1 MATATATDHGS
12 TGILVPLLAA
22 AANLVA
28 NDPDRPGGAEALTQ
42 IRETFTEF
50 IGIVGE
56 GEQMMVIQQDRSRR
70 ASEWEDTEDC
80 DLYTGVCLGAYR
92 ERSEGG
98 GAVTRIAVWVRAF
111 DKERVCEDYED
122 ARELWR
128 DHRSDPDAF
137 NDKTGVL
144 YLNGIKSA
152 RAPFSHE
159 MALDSPSQVIRAAR
173 QLQGHPVKM
182 YRLLH
187 EFQDEDDKT
196 RQVGV
201 VHRIEL
207 NPDADDSGADDGEVE
222 EAPATKRGGTKAAG
236 TSSRSRSGTK
246 ASSTKAAGTSSR
258 SRSGTKASSTKASGT
273 SSRSRSGTSSRSG
286 TKPKAE
292 PEPKADDDAADDDVP
307 ESKQAL
313 VKWATDQGIGRGTLS
328 RFLEGFGFDGG
339 LPGITEKNLAEAYE
353 VIVEGIAEGKLGV

>member
-1 MATATATDHGS
+1 MATATATDQGS
-12 TGILVPLLAA
+12 TAVLVPLLAA

-80 DLYTGVCLGAYR
+80 DLYTGICLGAYR
-92 ERSEGG
+92 ERSDGG

-111 DKERVCEDYED
+111 DKERVCEGYED

-159 MALDSPSQVIRAAR
+159 MELDSPGQVIRAAR

-187 EFQDEDDKT
+187 EFQDEEDRT

-201 VHRIEL
+201 VHRLEL
-207 NPDADDSGADDGEVE
+207 NSHADEGAAAEDVEDVE
-222 EAPATKRGGTKAAG
+222 EAPAPAKRGGTKG
-236 TSSRSRSGTK
+236 SGSRSGTK
-246 ASSTKAAGTSSR
+246 ASGTGSRSGTKAAG
-258 SRSGTKASSTKASGT
+258 SRSGTKASGTKASGT
-273 SSRSRSGTSSRSG
+273 SSSSPLG
-286 TKPKAE
+286 H
-292 PEPKADDDAADDDVP
+292 
-307 ESKQAL
+307 Q
-313 VKWATDQGIGRGTLS
+313 
-328 RFLEGFGFDGG
+328 
-339 LPGITEKNLAEAYE
+339 LPLPLGHQLQLPLGHQAEARAR
-353 VIVEGIAEGKLGV
+353 AEGRRRCGRR

>member
-1 MATATATDHGS
+1 MATATATDQGS
-12 TGILVPLLAA
+12 TAVLVPLLAA

-28 NDPDRPGGAEALTQ
+28 NDPDRPAGADAVTQ

-80 DLYTGVCLGAYR
+80 DLYSGICLGAYR
-92 ERSEGG
+92 ERSDGG

-111 DKERVCEDYED
+111 DKERVCEDYEG

-159 MALDSPSQVIRAAR
+159 MELDSPGQVIRAAR

-187 EFQDEDDKT
+187 EFQDENDRT

-201 VHRIEL
+201 VHRLEM
-207 NPDADDSGADDGEVE
+207 NSHADDGAGAEDIE
-222 EAPATKRGGTKAAG
+222 EAPAPAKRGGTKGAG
-236 TSSRSRSGTK
+236 SRTGAKASGAGSRSGTK
-246 ASSTKAAGTSSR
+246 ASGAG
-258 SRSGTKASSTKASGT
+258 SRSGTKASGTRSGTKASGT
-273 SSRSRSGTSSRSG
+273 SSRSR
-286 TKPKAE
+286 TKPKPA
-292 PEPKADDDAADDDVP
+292 PEPKADDDAADEDVP

-313 VKWATDQGIGRGTLS
+313 IEWATGQGVKRGTLS
-328 RFLEGFGFDGG
+328 RFLIEYGYKAGIPG
-339 LPGITEKNLAEAYE
+339 LTDDDVPEAYE

>member
-1 MATATATDHGS
+1 MATATATDQGS
-12 TGILVPLLAA
+12 TGVLVPLLAA
-22 AANLVA
+22 AAHLVA
-28 NDPDRPGGAEALTQ
+28 NDPDRPAGAEAVAQ

-80 DLYTGVCLGAYR
+80 DLYTGICLGAYR

-111 DKERVCEDYED
+111 DKERLCEGYED

-128 DHRSDPDAF
+128 DHRSDPGAF
-137 NDKTGVL
+137 DEDGVL
-144 YLNGIKSA
+144 YLSGIKSA

-159 MALDSPSQVIRAAR
+159 MALDSPGQVIKGAR
-173 QLQGHPVKM
+173 QLLGHPVKM
-182 YRLLH
+182 YRQLH
-187 EFQDEDDKT
+187 DFTLPNGKV
-196 RQVGV
+196 RAVGV

-207 NPDADDSGADDGEVE
+207 NPDADEGAADEGVE
-222 EAPATKRGGTKAAG
+222 EAPAPTKRGGTKAAG

-246 ASSTKAAGTSSR
+246 ASSTKASGTSSR

-313 VKWATDQGIGRGTLS
+313 VKWATDQGLGRGTLS

>member
-1 MATATATDHGS
+1 MAAATTTDQD
-12 TGILVPLLAA
+12 TTVVLVPLLAA

-28 NDPDRPGGAEALTQ
+28 NDPDRPAGADAVTQ

-70 ASEWEDTEDC
+70 AAEWEDTEDC
-80 DLYTGVCLGAYR
+80 DLYSGICLGAYR

-111 DKERVCEDYED
+111 DKERVCEGYED

-152 RAPFSHE
+152 RAPFSDE
-159 MALDSPSQVIRAAR
+159 LTLDSPGQVIKAAR
-173 QLQGHPVKM
+173 SLAGHPVKM
-182 YRLLH
+182 YRQLH
-187 EFQDEDDKT
+187 RFAGDDGKT
-196 RQVGV
+196 RKVGV

-207 NPDADDSGADDGEVE
+207 NPNADDGAAAEDVE
-222 EAPATKRGGTKAAG
+222 EAPAPKRSGTAKGSAAAKGTRSTSKSTSASGQKRGTG
-236 TSSRSRSGTK
+236 SSRSS
-246 ASSTKAAGTSSR
+246 SSR
-258 SRSGTKASSTKASGT
+258 STNSRSS
-273 SSRSRSGTSSRSG
+273 SSRSTNSRSSSSRSS
-286 TKPKAE
+286 KPKPD
-292 PEPKADDDAADDDVP
+292 PETQADGDADDAP

-313 VKWATDQGIGRGTLS
+313 IKWATDQGVKRGTLS
-328 RFLEGFGFDGG
+328 RFLEDYSFEGG
-339 LPGITEKNLAEAYE
+339 VPGLSENDVAEAYE
-353 VIVEGIAEGKLGV
+353 VIVAGISDGKLGV